1 MAVPP
6 RLLESVA
13 PVGANELV
21 PALPRLNDGKL
32 IRVRVAARLEQ
43 HVGGLELGL
52 HGSRTRVDVLL
63 HGRDDA
69 GLRDNDGLQG
79 AGVLATH
86 TVWRRCE

>member
-1 MAVPP
+1 M
-6 RLLESVA
+6 
-13 PVGANELV
+13 
-21 PALPRLNDGKL
+21 PALPSSNDGKL

-86 TVWRRCE
+86 TVCEQRAGGVNEGRHRLRSTHTHVP